1 LLEMIANFFTGV
13 GISLIIGITM
23 TMVTEFIP
31 RDNRGTASTVFF
43 RFVLG
48 CAGTIIADPMV
59 KSLGCG
65 WTFTLWALVALA
77 NSGVIILLK
86 VYGPKWRMEMEAH
99 LKSTA
104 RG

>member
-1 LLEMIANFFTGV
+1 MIANLFTGI

-23 TMVTEFIP
+23 TMLTEFIP

-43 RFVLG
+43 RFGLG
-48 CAGTIIADPMV
+48 CVGTGIADPMV

-77 NSGVIILLK
+77 SSGAIILLK
-86 VYGPKWRMEMEAH
+86 IYGPKWRKDMEAH
-99 LKSTA
+99 LKATA
-104 RG
+104 RA